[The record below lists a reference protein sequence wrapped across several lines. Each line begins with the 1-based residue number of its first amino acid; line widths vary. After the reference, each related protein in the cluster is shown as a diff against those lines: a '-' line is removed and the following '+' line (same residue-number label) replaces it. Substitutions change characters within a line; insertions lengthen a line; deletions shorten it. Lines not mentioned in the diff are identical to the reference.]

1 MKLFGSKLSY
11 LGIDI
16 GSSGVKLVELLNE
29 GGRPK
34 LATYGYIEEPV
45 DIVRNDSA
53 ELIQK
58 ASVMIKK
65 LIKEAAATSTKVV
78 SALPSFSV
86 FSSVI
91 SMPQMSKKDLAEAIV
106 WEAKKFVPLP
116 VEEMVL
122 DWKILQE
129 GQLPKT
135 GEDKNQASGLN
146 ANNRELLGQLNGARE
161 RNVKVLLTA
170 APKNLVDKFV
180 KIYQASELDLISL
193 ETDAFSLERS
203 LVGNDHSP
211 IMIIDVGAISTDIT
225 IVEKGIPLLNRSVD
239 VGGDTITKAIMRS
252 LNIDLKRAEQFK
264 RDVGFSETS
273 NSGVIPKVIEG
284 AISTVVNEIKYCFDL
299 YVNQPNSRQAV
310 EKIILTGGSSF
321 LPNLPA
327 YLSKLLEIKVY
338 IGDPWARII
347 YPVELKE
354 VLEEI
359 GPRFAVAIG
368 LAMREIV

>member
-116 VEEMVL
+116 VE
-122 DWKILQE
+122 
-129 GQLPKT
+129 
-135 GEDKNQASGLN
+135 
-146 ANNRELLGQLNGARE
+146 
-161 RNVKVLLTA
+161 
-170 APKNLVDKFV
+170 
-180 KIYQASELDLISL
+180 
-193 ETDAFSLERS
+193 
-203 LVGNDHSP
+203 
-211 IMIIDVGAISTDIT
+211 
-225 IVEKGIPLLNRSVD
+225 
-239 VGGDTITKAIMRS
+239 
-252 LNIDLKRAEQFK
+252 
-264 RDVGFSETS
+264 
-273 NSGVIPKVIEG
+273 
-284 AISTVVNEIKYCFDL
+284 
-299 YVNQPNSRQAV
+299 
-310 EKIILTGGSSF
+310 
-321 LPNLPA
+321 
-327 YLSKLLEIKVY
+327 
-338 IGDPWARII
+338 
-347 YPVELKE
+347 
-354 VLEEI
+354 
-359 GPRFAVAIG
+359 
-368 LAMREIV
+368 